1 MMTPISTRSSITP
14 PQSDVDDDFA
24 DSTTVTEKDGD
35 YAAVARRLSADATKT
50 GFNMLT
56 QVNLWTKGAA
66 QLAKDNVCKKRVG
79 GRRRIA
85 RKLRLNRAISAR
97 MAVISAS
104 TIESTGVY
112 G

>member
-1 MMTPISTRSSITP
+1 M
-14 PQSDVDDDFA
+14 
-24 DSTTVTEKDGD
+24 
-35 YAAVARRLSADATKT
+35 ARRLSAGATKT

-56 QVNLWTKGAA
+56 QVNLWAKGAA
-66 QLAKDNVCKKRVG
+66 QLAKDNICKKRVG

-104 TIESTGVY
+104 TIESTAPEDY
-112 G
+112 GDEIVDHPWTVLA